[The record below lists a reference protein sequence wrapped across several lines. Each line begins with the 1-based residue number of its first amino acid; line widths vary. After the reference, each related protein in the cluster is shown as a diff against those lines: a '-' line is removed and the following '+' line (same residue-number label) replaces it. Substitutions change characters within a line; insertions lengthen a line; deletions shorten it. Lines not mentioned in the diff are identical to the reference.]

1 MKYFTKEMW
10 LGLQDESKT
19 SSWDKIWEKQIKA
32 YKSNLNKIT
41 PQMSK
46 AMKIYFID
54 EDYHSHGDY
63 ILGIRVKNNGRIRS
77 GQSELD
83 FIEAKRNTVEICLDI
98 LCPEKGLYRLSYRNV
113 KRYFFDWP
121 SDRPLPFNDGDGHG
135 SLGYG
140 EITYLGDG
148 VFRHAM
154 MLHSGGLL
162 EIEFCTLLYKK
173 LEKPE
178 TQPRSHSSRS
188 RRGIVGE

>member
-10 LGLQDESKT
+10 LGLLDESKT

-46 AMKIYFID
+46 AMKKYFIE
-54 EDYHSHGDY
+54 EDYHSHGDH
-63 ILGIRVKNNGRIRS
+63 ILSVRVKNNGRIRS
-77 GQSELD
+77 GQTELD
-83 FIEAKRNTVEICLDI
+83 FIETKRNKVEICLDI

-121 SDRPLPFNDGDGHG
+121 SDCPLPFNDGDGHG

-140 EITYLGDG
+140 EITYLGDR

-162 EIEFCTLLYKK
+162 EIDFSIFLYKK
-173 LEKPE
+173 PEKPK
-178 TQPRSHSSRS
+178 TPRRSHGSRPRS
-188 RRGIVGE
+188 GIVGK